1 MALKI
6 RLRQQGRRNH
16 VVYRLVLADVES
28 PRDGKYVELL
38 GWYDPHSSLNY
49 QLKSERIFY
58 WLNQGAELT
67 EKAAALVK
75 QGAPGV
81 YSEFIAK
88 KLERR
93 NQVRQKR
100 KAYRHRLAARR
111 AEVAAQNAAK

>member
-28 PRDGKYVELL
+28 PRDGRYIELL
-38 GWYDPHSSLNY
+38 GWYDPHSAVNY
-49 QLKSERIFY
+49 QLKSDRIFY

-67 EKAAALVK
+67 EKATVLIK

-81 YSEFIAK
+81 YSELMAK
-88 KLERR
+88 QTARKAA
-93 NQVRQKR
+93 VCQKR
-100 KAYRHRLAARR
+100 RAYRQRRSAKR
-111 AEVAAQNAAK
+111 AEAVKAVAK

>member
-28 PRDGKYVELL
+28 PRDGKYIELL
-38 GWYDPHSSLNY
+38 GWYDPHSSVNY

-58 WLNQGAELT
+58 WVNQGAELT
-67 EKAAALVK
+67 EKASALVK

-81 YSEFIAK
+81 YTELLSK
-88 KLERR
+88 KMARKVV
-93 NQVRQKR
+93 VRQKR
-100 KAYRHRLAARR
+100 RAYRQRRSSKR
-111 AEVAAQNAAK
+111 AEAVQAVAK

>member
-28 PRDGKYVELL
+28 PRDGKYIELL
-38 GWYDPHSSLNY
+38 GWYDPHSSVNY

-58 WLNQGAELT
+58 WVNQGAELT

-81 YSEFIAK
+81 YSELVAK
-88 KLERR
+88 QVARR
-93 NQVRQKR
+93 TALCQKR
-100 KAYRHRLAARR
+100 RAYRKRR
-111 AEVAAQNAAK
+111 ALKRAQTAQVAAK